1 MVKCNRRITN
11 TTKSGVSEGKN
22 KQYNIKGG
30 ESDGALIRRNRTD
43 MFLLRFF
50 STKNAEV
57 SIMKK
62 RALIMQA
69 VILLFIAVAGLLSGC
84 NEESLPL
91 PYNASGMVAQI
102 KDSFL
107 YAEENRISVAYRN
120 ENYDPED
127 PNSEKYFYDDSLPSY
142 RVILLKEQSQ
152 LEEAFEAVP
161 SIDLEQQMVAVIL
174 FSLSNCST
182 FSLENIVVENGVLK
196 FIKLTNNPGGLST
209 APDLVNYTVSM
220 DKVEATEADVTF
232 I

>member
-1 MVKCNRRITN
+1 
-11 TTKSGVSEGKN
+11 
-22 KQYNIKGG
+22 
-30 ESDGALIRRNRTD
+30 
-43 MFLLRFF
+43 
-50 STKNAEV
+50 
-57 SIMKK
+57 MKK

-69 VILLFIAVAGLLSGC
+69 MILLFIAVARLLSGC

-152 LEEAFEAVP
+152 LEEAFETVP
-161 SIDLEQQMVAVIL
+161 SIDLEQQMVVIL
-174 FSLSNCST
+174 LFSQSGSAKATLYD
-182 FSLENIVVENGVLK
+182 VKVENGSLEIV
-196 FIKLTNNPGGLST
+196 IKEQFSGMATSPY
-209 APDLVNYTVSM
+209 LVDFTIKM
-220 DKVEATEADVTF
+220 DKMDITDTKVTF
-232 I
+232 VTE

>member
-1 MVKCNRRITN
+1 
-11 TTKSGVSEGKN
+11 
-22 KQYNIKGG
+22 
-30 ESDGALIRRNRTD
+30 
-43 MFLLRFF
+43 
-50 STKNAEV
+50 
-57 SIMKK
+57 MKK

-69 VILLFIAVAGLLSGC
+69 MILLFIAVAGALSGC

-91 PYNASGMVAQI
+91 PYNALGMVAQI

-120 ENYDPED
+120 ENYDPDD
-127 PNSEKYFYDDSLPSY
+127 PNSEEYFYDDSLPSY

-152 LEEAFEAVP
+152 LEEAFEAIP

-196 FIKLTNNPGGLST
+196 FIIKLKNNPGGLST